1 MTSQC
6 STVTATPWFSTG
18 RSLFTPEAQR
28 SRNITWTRDAVG
40 RACGGRSTSHQLEK
54 DSTRFTDT
62 FSTNDQV
69 SVNEALML
77 IICWQ
82 VEGLTEGAVYQFQVY
97 AANLAGLG
105 PASKHSADFT
115 CEAWNMPEPGECD
128 HLPADSLR
136 HFKQKTC
143 CHS

>member
-1 MTSQC
+1 MTSRC

-18 RSLFTPEAQR
+18 RSLFTPEEQR
-28 SRNITWTRDAVG
+28 LRNITWTRGAVG
-40 RACGGRSTSHQLEK
+40 LACGGRFTSHQLEN
-54 DSTRFTDT
+54 DSIRLNDV
-62 FSTNDQV
+62 FSTSDLL
-69 SVNEALML
+69 SERALMF
-77 IICWQ
+77 ITGWQ

-105 PASKHSADFT
+105 PASKHSADFK

-128 HLPADSLR
+128 HLTADSLG

>member
-18 RSLFTPEAQR
+18 RSLFTPVAQR
-28 SRNITWTRDAVG
+28 SRSITWTSDAVG
-40 RACGGRSTSHQLEK
+40 RACGGRFTSHQLEN
-54 DSTRFTDT
+54 DSTRFSDA
-62 FSTNDQV
+62 FSAGEWTSEPSAKV
-69 SVNEALML
+69 F
-77 IICWQ
+77 IIGWQ

-105 PASKHSADFT
+105 PASKPSADFT
-115 CEAWNMPEPGECD
+115 CAAWNMPEPGERERRA
-128 HLPADSLR
+128 ADSLTHLKR
-136 HFKQKTC
+136 ETC